1 MDRRTDGQAGG
12 LREWVEREAN
22 WQTELGKKKKIMPS
36 HGKIALPLICYTPGP
51 SLLND
56 VLSSEFIGLLGI
68 PL

>member
-1 MDRRTDGQAGG
+1 MDRWTGRWAPGVGGKRGRLTNRT
-12 LREWVEREAN
+12 R
-22 WQTELGKKKKIMPS
+22 KKKIMPS